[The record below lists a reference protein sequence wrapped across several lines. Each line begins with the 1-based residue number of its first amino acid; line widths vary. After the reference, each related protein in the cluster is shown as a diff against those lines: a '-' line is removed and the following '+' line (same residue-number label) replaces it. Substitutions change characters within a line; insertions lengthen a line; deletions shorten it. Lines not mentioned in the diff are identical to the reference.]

1 MNISEVKSLVE
12 GASYEDR
19 VEVLETIA
27 ERVGDTVEVGFLGS
41 AVSNISYDENGTL
54 EFQSEKKTGGIKT
67 ISTGAVLED
76 SVTIMQ
82 IQESD
87 SNRLLQLYSWKKDG
101 SKYTYLTF
109 DSLFAMENAYCEI
122 KKQNIGFLAENI
134 DDDLQKIGVSYRDIM
149 DIKVA
154 IAVPQ
159 KETRGEVEVL
169 DFEKLLASFVS

>member
-1 MNISEVKSLVE
+1 MNISEVKNLVE
-12 GASYEDR
+12 GASYEDKI
-19 VEVLETIA
+19 EVLENIV
-27 ERVGDTVEVGFLGS
+27 ERVGDTAEVGFLGS
-41 AVSNISYDENGTL
+41 AVSNISYDENGIL
-54 EFQSEKKTGGIKT
+54 EFQSEKKNGGEKT
-67 ISTGAVLED
+67 ISTGAVLEE

-109 DSLFAMENAYCEI
+109 DSLLALQNAYCEI

-134 DDDLQKIGVSYRDIM
+134 DSDLQKIGVSYRDVM

-154 IAVPQ
+154 IAVPK
-159 KETRGEVEVL
+159 KETRYEAEVL